1 MWTWL
6 AVSRL
11 RQHCALHMKQDMGLY
26 PLGEFTSSEPP
37 PPPPPPTPHLPP
49 ETSSPFSWRPD
60 IPSSSGGF
68 SGRGWGWFGSKRG
81 SFSSCTFESGSQ
93 ISERNPAEPNQPTTR
108 VLSPGVGSARYLFS
122 NEPRD
127 EVWRHSCRNV
137 LPSTQHRHK
146 MASALLYCSDW
157 ILYARLSLNK
167 SLPTT

>member
-81 SFSSCTFESGSQ
+81 SFSSCTLESGSQ

-127 EVWRHSCRNV
+127 EVWRQPAGMCCRQHSIDTKWLLPCYIV
-137 LPSTQHRHK
+137 LTGFFMHVC
-146 MASALLYCSDW
+146 L
-157 ILYARLSLNK
+157 
-167 SLPTT
+167 